1 MDRFAQ
7 IQIPYSEKIEKAV
20 TMDDEKLIQFCH
32 AYRKAV
38 KDSGVNSIFSYRG
51 LSNITSMKE
60 DLPLEDLMR
69 SCLTKGM
76 TKDDLVVIKKSISV
90 DDPENPYFKAFASL

>member
-1 MDRFAQ
+1 M
-7 IQIPYSEKIEKAV
+7 
-20 TMDDEKLIQFCH
+20 
-32 AYRKAV
+32 

-76 TKDDLVVIKKSISV
+76 TKDDLVVIKKSISM
-90 DDPENPYFKAFASL
+90 DDSENPYLKAFTSL

>member
-1 MDRFAQ
+1 M
-7 IQIPYSEKIEKAV
+7 
-20 TMDDEKLIQFCH
+20 
-32 AYRKAV
+32 

-76 TKDDLVVIKKSISV
+76 TKDDLVVIKESISV

>member
-1 MDRFAQ
+1 
-7 IQIPYSEKIEKAV
+7 
-20 TMDDEKLIQFCH
+20 
-32 AYRKAV
+32 
-38 KDSGVNSIFSYRG
+38 
-51 LSNITSMKE
+51 MKE

-76 TKDDLVVIKKSISV
+76 TKDDLIVIKKSISV